1 MLFGDGY
8 PIDPPCTISL
18 VGYSIQ
24 NRTFENLCYDIT
36 EIGLPSNSNSS
47 VIVKA
52 WSFDVYENDTATY
65 ITINETSPFQTDT
78 FFKEGLSTSFCGQDN
93 DEAFL
98 LEIISYIPIFYNDSI
113 SKAPSFFKAK
123 TRQDFSLDD
132 GGHRHIIS
140 FSGRF
145 DDIFLMRN
153 PSNCNCQGCPPCT
166 ESIVEIPKDEDDN
179 KAKPID
185 FNNLITIMGGVV
197 TSFFIPVV
205 LLLVRNHIRNRSVTE
220 PKEQTGKRNPGDG
233 SDDIDGKI
241 DNNDA
246 ASEEDQHELCL
257 LTPRQSMT
265 SDELSFHSAY

>member
-1 MLFGDGY
+1 M
-8 PIDPPCTISL
+8 PPF
-18 VGYSIQ
+18 
-24 NRTFENLCYDIT
+24 RKE
-36 EIGLPSNSNSS
+36 
-47 VIVKA
+47 
-52 WSFDVYENDTATY
+52 
-65 ITINETSPFQTDT
+65 T
-78 FFKEGLSTSFCGQDN
+78 FFKEGLSASFCGQDN

-98 LEIISYIPIFYNDSI
+98 LEIISYIPIYYNNSI
-113 SKAPSFFKAK
+113 SKAPSFFEAK